1 MTIPQFYLE
10 KLIFNS
16 YFSRMGI
23 GIIVL
28 IVLGSLT
35 FLNHPLF
42 GRHPRGERRN
52 RIDQS
57 PNFKNGEVQNLIETP
72 QLTDG
77 YTMGKVLYKF
87 LFEKKKE
94 VKPKQAIPSIPIDF
108 KNIDYSK
115 NAYYWLGHSSYLLIL
130 DGKLFVIDPVLTP
143 NASPVLFAN
152 LAFKG
157 TLFVDIDQIP
167 TIDYLIITHDHYDHL
182 DFTTIKKLRN
192 HVKNVVCG
200 LGVGS
205 HFDRWGYDSSII
217 TELDWWEEASLGNGI
232 TITATP
238 VRHFSGRTF
247 FHKNNTLFCSYVLQT
262 SSNRIFI
269 GGDSGYGPHFKQ
281 IGERFAPFDLIFLE
295 NGQYNSAWHY
305 IHLHPEEIP
314 LVIED
319 LKATEIMPV
328 HHSKFALSDHPWTTP
343 LENVTAFRS
352 ETVNIHTPQIG
363 ERVEFDSKHR
373 NWESWWKN

>member
-1 MTIPQFYLE
+1 
-10 KLIFNS
+10 
-16 YFSRMGI
+16 MGT

-28 IVLGSLT
+28 IVLGCIA

-42 GRHPRGERRN
+42 GRHPRGERRT
-52 RIDQS
+52 RINQS
-57 PNFKNGEVQNLIETP
+57 PNFKKGEVQNLIDTP

-77 YTMGKVLYKF
+77 YSMTKVMFEF
-87 LFEKKKE
+87 LFAKKNNI
-94 VKPKQAIPSIPIDF
+94 KPKTAIPVQPIEWN
-108 KNIDYSK
+108 KIDYSK
-115 NAYYWLGHSSYLLIL
+115 DAYYWLGHSSYVLIL
-130 DGKLFVIDPVLTP
+130 EGKLYLIDPVLTP
-143 NASPVLFAN
+143 NASPVLFSN

-157 TLFVDIDQIP
+157 THFINLPDLP

-182 DFTTIKKLRN
+182 DYTTIKSIRSKVN
-192 HVKNVVCG
+192 NVICG

-217 TELDWWEEASLGNGI
+217 TELDWWEQHQI
-232 TITATP
+232 TPEVSITATP

-247 FHKNNTLFCSYVLQT
+247 FHKNNTLFCSYVVQT
-262 SSNRIFI
+262 SSKRIFI

-281 IGERFAPFDLIFLE
+281 IGDKFAPFDLIFLE
-295 NGQYNSAWHY
+295 NGQYNAAWHY

-363 ERVEFDSKHR
+363 ERVEIDSKR
-373 NWESWWKN
+373 RSWTNWWKN